1 MSYEKVNLFLNDQSN
16 GNQISCQIKKSKRAK
31 RISLRIHSKQK
42 IILTIP
48 STLDREEGLSFL
60 QKQKKWL
67 QKNLDSAPEPL
78 SLSEFFL
85 DNGKVWLSAH
95 PRKLI
100 WSISENRNHISHEV
114 KFDEI
119 ILNLI
124 SDHNLDFLILQSLKN
139 IAKENLAMRLRKLCM
154 ETPLAYE
161 KVRIGDQKSRWG
173 SCSAK
178 KTISLNWRLILLP
191 YELGNYVIMHEL
203 AHTRHL
209 NHSKEFWDFLDLIC
223 PDARILDKELKNVG
237 KAVMSIHQKD

>member
-1 MSYEKVNLFLNDQSN
+1 MSYEKVSLCLDGQSS
-16 GNQISCQIKKSKRAK
+16 GNQIYCHIKKSKRAK

-48 STLDREEGLSFL
+48 FTLEREEGLSFL
-60 QKQKKWL
+60 QKQIKWV

-78 SLSEFFL
+78 ALSKYFL
-85 DNGKVWLSAH
+85 NNGKVWLSAH
-95 PRKLI
+95 PRKLS
-100 WSISENRNHISHEV
+100 WSISGNRNHISHEV
-114 KFDEI
+114 QFDEI

-124 SDHNLDFLILQSLKN
+124 SDYDLDFLILQSLQKIAIEN
-139 IAKENLAMRLRKLCM
+139 IAMRLRKLCM
-154 ETPLAYE
+154 ETPLTYK

-209 NHSKEFWDFLDLIC
+209 NHSKEFWDFLDSIC
-223 PDARILDKELKNVG
+223 PNARILDEELNNVG